1 MNFKIL
7 IFITYSFFCS
17 LSFAESW
24 SIHISEE
31 GVETTYTPPSAKR
44 PDVFYVD
51 RNSGK
56 ELNPSSSLNDASVL
70 GDSIEF
76 EVYEINETRTSHTIF
91 ESGAG
96 ICNGYHSKSG
106 VYVTDS
112 TTYYVI
118 PENKKE
124 YYKNIAIA
132 RISAKEKMQNVQYV
146 PVFYVQD
153 PALAEKIQK
162 EDAEQG
168 KALAKGNIKNR
179 SYMLS
184 HIICKAP

>member
-7 IFITYSFFCS
+7 LFITYSFFCS

-31 GVETTYTPPSAKR
+31 GIDTSYIPSFGKKS
-44 PDVFYVD
+44 DIFYVD

-56 ELNPSSSLNDASVL
+56 ELNPSNSLNDASIL

-76 EVYEINETRTSHTIF
+76 EVYEINESRTSHTIF

-96 ICNGYHSKSG
+96 ICNGYNSKSG

-112 TTYYVI
+112 TTYYII

-124 YYKNIAIA
+124 YYKNIAIGK
-132 RISAKEKMQNVQYV
+132 ISSKEKIQNVQYV

-153 PALAEKIQK
+153 PNLAEKIQK
-162 EDAEQG
+162 EDAQKG
-168 KALAKGNIKNR
+168 KILAKGNIKNR
-179 SYMLS
+179 SNMIS
-184 HIICKAP
+184 HIVCKPE